1 VVYILSQ
8 HFLVYLLLIGVQT
21 LEVIHK
27 NQATN
32 IHSTISALIMGMTQY
47 TTKAH
52 IVRAAL
58 EGIAYQTREVKYSFL
73 FFSSKIYL

>member
-1 VVYILSQ
+1 
-8 HFLVYLLLIGVQT
+8 
-21 LEVIHK
+21 
-27 NQATN
+27 
-32 IHSTISALIMGMTQY
+32 MGMTQY

-73 FFSSKIYL
+73 FFSSKIYF